1 MKVTKHG
8 KRYTEIEFK
17 CTHCGCE
24 FIALDIECDKFPD
37 FWDKQG
43 RLVRQRRC
51 QCPECY
57 DFVFSY
63 KRPMEKN
70 E

>member
-1 MKVTKHG
+1 MKVIKHG
-8 KRYTEIEFK
+8 KRYIEIEFK

-24 FIALDIECDKFPD
+24 FVALDKECDKFPD

-43 RLVRQRRC
+43 HLVRQKRC

-57 DFVFSY
+57 NFVFSY
-63 KRPMEKN
+63 KKN
-70 E
+70 KGEI